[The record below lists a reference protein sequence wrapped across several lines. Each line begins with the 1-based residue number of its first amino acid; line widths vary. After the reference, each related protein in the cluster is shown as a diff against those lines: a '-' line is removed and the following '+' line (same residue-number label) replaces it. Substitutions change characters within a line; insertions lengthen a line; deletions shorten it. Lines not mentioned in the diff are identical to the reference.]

1 MPRCRG
7 DSGEFQPGACVLRW
21 EVRAYATWRRTLAG
35 KVFREPD
42 DHVPVAQHER
52 EMLRIASRDLTTAI

>member
-1 MPRCRG
+1 MGLCA
-7 DSGEFQPGACVLRW
+7 D
-21 EVRAYATWRRTLAG
+21 ATWRRTLAG

-42 DHVPVAQHER
+42 DHVPVTQHER